1 MSDTTELHV
10 PETMHIES
18 EPQEQAPP
26 PEGERQLTAREKMMQ
41 TIAENR
47 EKQLNKELHD
57 YEVLS
62 GEAHDRA
69 TGQPLGTTE
78 TAREQEGAEEA
89 PQPTHAAPPPP
100 AAPAEPPPAERRRIV
115 TVGPNQFNVT
125 DQEYDHLAQIGAL
138 AQAAMAQQQQNPA
151 GGAPLPQPA
160 GPQRDSSRDPAAA
173 PTFDDENAR
182 AQYRRIAFG
191 TEEDGAKA
199 LQDIISAAVQQAS
212 ARAPHV
218 DPQQIR
224 QAAVQE
230 AVQTI
235 ELNHNLQVIGTEY
248 PEIFNNQLRSQLAA
262 LQLHE
267 LRQRN
272 AYFGRQ
278 QDNLSLYRE
287 ACNNV
292 RGALGTPTPQPQSAG
307 QAQPAPQAALEPER
321 LERKRVAPRTPSS
334 TAARAALTEAPTQQ
348 PNSSQVVE
356 WMRRT
361 RHQVPMN

>member
-1 MSDTTELHV
+1 MSETTELHV
-10 PETMHIES
+10 PETMHIEP
-18 EPQEQAPP
+18 EPQEEAPKQ
-26 PEGERQLTAREKMMQ
+26 EGERELTPREKMMQ

-47 EKQLNKELHD
+47 EKQLNKELAE
-57 YEVLS
+57 YETLS

-69 TGQPLGTTE
+69 TGQELGS
-78 TAREQEGAEEA
+78 TAREREET
-89 PQPTHAAPPPP
+89 PQQPEPIQAAPEPPQAP
-100 AAPAEPPPAERRRIV
+100 VVAAPEERRRIV
-115 TVGPNQFNVT
+115 TIGPNQFNVT

-151 GGAPLPQPA
+151 APPQQSV
-160 GPQRDSSRDPAAA
+160 GPQQEVRVPPPSAAA
-173 PTFDDENAR
+173 PAFDDESAR

-199 LQDIISAAVQQAS
+199 LQDLIQTAVQQAS
-212 ARAPHV
+212 QRTPYI

-224 QAAVQE
+224 QSAVQE

-235 ELNHNLQVIGTEY
+235 ELNHNLTVIGQEY
-248 PEIFNNQLRSQLAA
+248 PEIFQDRLRSQLAA

-292 RGALGTPTPQPQSAG
+292 RGAIGAPAQQSQSVG

-321 LERKRVAPRTPSS
+321 IERKRAAPRNPSS

-348 PNSSQVVE
+348 PNPSQVVD
-356 WMRRT
+356 WMRRS
-361 RHQVPMN
+361 RHQLPMN

>member
-1 MSDTTELHV
+1 MNETTELHV
-10 PETMHIES
+10 AETMHIEA
-18 EPQEQAPP
+18 EPQEPAPP
-26 PEGERQLTAREKMMQ
+26 AQGERELTPREKMMQ

-47 EKQLNKELHD
+47 EKQLNKELAE

-69 TGQPLGTTE
+69 TGQELGTTQ
-78 TAREQEGAEEA
+78 TTREQEGAQEQPA
-89 PQPTHAAPPPP
+89 PTQASPV
-100 AAPAEPPPAERRRIV
+100 APAPEQPAVSRETPRRIV
-115 TVGPNQFNVT
+115 TVGQNQFNVT
-125 DQEYDHLAQIGAL
+125 DAEYDHLAQIGAL
-138 AQAAMAQQQQNPA
+138 AQAAMAQQQHNPA
-151 GGAPLPQPA
+151 VPPVQPA
-160 GPQRDSSRDPAAA
+160 GPQREQPAPSPAAV
-173 PTFDDENAR
+173 PTFDEETAR

-199 LQDIISAAVQQAS
+199 LQDLAAAIE
-212 ARAPHV
+212 ARAAQRAPYI

-235 ELNHNLQVIGTEY
+235 ELNHNLGVIGQEF
-248 PEIFNNQLRSQLAA
+248 PEIFNDRLRSQLAA

-292 RGALGTPTPQPQSAG
+292 RTAVGGSVQQPQSVG
-307 QAQPAPQAALEPER
+307 QAQPAPQAVLEPER
-321 LERKRVAPRTPSS
+321 IERKRAAPRNPSS
-334 TAARAALTEAPTQQ
+334 TAARAALTETPTQQ
-348 PNSSQVVE
+348 PNPSQVVE